1 MFERDSGAE
10 DRSFLKRIPFEYLV
24 LDEAHCIKNSQSSR
38 YLNLRGLNPRRRLL
52 LSGTPV
58 QNDVRELLALLSF
71 LMPKVFKME
80 YIDFLYDSF
89 MDRFIDTSKKS
100 SKTNGLSSKRNSSDD
115 QTGDV
120 GTDVDKAA
128 QMDRHVSSLHEL
140 RCMLAP
146 FVLRRLK
153 CDVLRQMP
161 PKIGTF
167 LVLLF
172 LTVSIVDHLYF
183 LFVDVPIKLKMTDR
197 QSTLY
202 ENIINTHLMMKTK
215 SNDRG
220 KSEIENLSVNLNLST
235 SEASNIFSDL
245 RKASNHPLLLRT
257 HFSSEVIMNRIAA
270 VCCSVQHFG
279 DQCDH
284 KRVYQELIK
293 FSDFDLNYLCLE
305 YPSFLGDY
313 QLPSSVLYDSPKM
326 LRLKTLLPELIVSD
340 QKDIIA
346 FL

>member
-100 SKTNGLSSKRNSSDD
+100 GKTNGLSSKRNSSDD

-167 LVLLF
+167 LMLLF
-172 LTVSIVDHLYF
+172 LT
-183 LFVDVPIKLKMTDR
+183 
-197 QSTLY
+197 
-202 ENIINTHLMMKTK
+202 
-215 SNDRG
+215 
-220 KSEIENLSVNLNLST
+220 
-235 SEASNIFSDL
+235 
-245 RKASNHPLLLRT
+245 
-257 HFSSEVIMNRIAA
+257 
-270 VCCSVQHFG
+270 C
-279 DQCDH
+279 
-284 KRVYQELIK
+284 
-293 FSDFDLNYLCLE
+293 
-305 YPSFLGDY
+305 
-313 QLPSSVLYDSPKM
+313 
-326 LRLKTLLPELIVSD
+326 
-340 QKDIIA
+340 
-346 FL
+346 